1 MQFSE
6 RISRISVSSTAAVLQ
21 KADKLRA
28 TGVKLVDF
36 GAGEPD
42 FPTPDHIKQAAV
54 RALEEN
60 FTKYTPTGGTREL
73 KEALVDRHAKDFGS
87 HYSVEECLVTVGG
100 KQAIFEAMVATL
112 NDGDEVILPVPYWVS
127 YLDIIN
133 YAGGK
138 AVFLETDE
146 AEDFAVRADA
156 VEKLITPRTRMIVV
170 NSPNN
175 PTGAVILRARKWKS
189 SWVWQRGT
197 RFSCCQTSAIA
208 IFSTMTRRFPW
219 GASTDRE
226 HLLIVGSLSKTYAMT
241 GWRVGFALGS
251 SKLLANMLK
260 LQSHSTSNPTSIAQ
274 KAAVEA
280 LRGSQDSVRAMLA
293 EYRRRRDRVVEGLRA
308 IPDIKC
314 TMPQGAFYAYPNV
327 SAYLNR
333 DGLAN
338 TTVLAEKL
346 LEEAHVAVVPGPAFG
361 TQQHVRLSY
370 ATSLD
375 QIDEGLRRMA
385 EFFAKFLDR
394 KCPPS
399 TARSNSP
406 ISSSRKSGGGG
417 IWRRS
422 LTRQTPHPRTSGQS
436 ANPCIGEV
444 WVTDDASRFLNGPAA
459 GMTLAEAS
467 EKYGPEL
474 HGKSWPG
481 RRFPLLAKYIF
492 TSDWLS
498 VQVHPD
504 DAYAAVHDPGN
515 LGKCEMWYFLKT
527 DPDAAILL
535 GLKPGVT
542 KEQLLPA
549 FKAGTSR
556 DFLQSF
562 RPEQEEAAFLP
573 PGIVHALGPGLVLFE
588 VEENSDLTYR
598 LDDFGRPGLDG
609 NPRPLHL
616 EKGLEVIRPEL
627 PPRRDLPR
635 LELKEKYGTR
645 RLVLAS
651 RFFALEELSVRHTA
665 TFHSIAR
672 EGGGAFHRGR

>member
-6 RISRISVSSTAAVLQ
+6 RISRISVSSTAAVVQ

-73 KEALVDRHAKDFGS
+73 KEALVDRHARDFGS
-87 HYSVEECLVTVGG
+87 HYSVEDCLVTVGG

-127 YLDIIN
+127 FLDIIN

-138 AVFLETDE
+138 AVFLETHE
-146 AEDFAVRADA
+146 AENFAVRAAA

-175 PTGAVILRARKWKS
+175 PTGAVISRQEMERLLGVAARHKILLLS
-189 SWVWQRGT
+189 DECYCHFLYDDL
-197 RFSCCQTSAIA
+197 RFSLGS
-208 IFSTMTRRFPW
+208 SK
-219 GASTDRE
+219 DRE

-251 SKLLANMLK
+251 NKLLANMLK

-308 IPDIKC
+308 IPDVKC
-314 TMPQGAFYAYPNV
+314 TLPQGAFYAYPNI

-361 TQQHVRLSY
+361 TEPHVRLSY

-385 EFFAKFLDR
+385 AFFAKF
-394 KCPPS
+394 
-399 TARSNSP
+399 
-406 ISSSRKSGGGG
+406 
-417 IWRRS
+417 
-422 LTRQTPHPRTSGQS
+422 
-436 ANPCIGEV
+436 
-444 WVTDDASRFLNGPAA
+444 
-459 GMTLAEAS
+459 
-467 EKYGPEL
+467 
-474 HGKSWPG
+474 
-481 RRFPLLAKYIF
+481 
-492 TSDWLS
+492 
-498 VQVHPD
+498 
-504 DAYAAVHDPGN
+504 
-515 LGKCEMWYFLKT
+515 
-527 DPDAAILL
+527 
-535 GLKPGVT
+535 
-542 KEQLLPA
+542 
-549 FKAGTSR
+549 
-556 DFLQSF
+556 
-562 RPEQEEAAFLP
+562 
-573 PGIVHALGPGLVLFE
+573 
-588 VEENSDLTYR
+588 
-598 LDDFGRPGLDG
+598 
-609 NPRPLHL
+609 
-616 EKGLEVIRPEL
+616 
-627 PPRRDLPR
+627 
-635 LELKEKYGTR
+635 
-645 RLVLAS
+645 
-651 RFFALEELSVRHTA
+651 
-665 TFHSIAR
+665 
-672 EGGGAFHRGR
+672 